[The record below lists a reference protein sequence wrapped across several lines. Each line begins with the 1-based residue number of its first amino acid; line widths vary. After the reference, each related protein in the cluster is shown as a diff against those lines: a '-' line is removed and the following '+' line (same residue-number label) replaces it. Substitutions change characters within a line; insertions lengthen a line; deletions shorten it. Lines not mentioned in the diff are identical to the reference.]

1 MILHQSPLD
10 THIIRKAQHD
20 LRCPI
25 PSSRNILR
33 HEPLTST
40 SLSLLRTTARC
51 ISSRQAEIAYFQLA
65 VGVNEQIARF
75 EVTMEDV
82 SRVDVFEAAESLV
95 QEGLE
100 MCVGERLTRTDL
112 KDSQ

>member
-1 MILHQSPLD
+1 M
-10 THIIRKAQHD
+10 K
-20 LRCPI
+20 
-25 PSSRNILR
+25 
-33 HEPLTST
+33 
-40 SLSLLRTTARC
+40 
-51 ISSRQAEIAYFQLA
+51 
-65 VGVNEQIARF
+65 
-75 EVTMEDV
+75 DV